1 MRSGLFLRQKR
12 GSLSW
17 HDTCSEEFVS
27 KELRMRKIL
36 GDVMIYP
43 MTGAL
48 MMMEWTIDKIKLP
61 QNKRVKVLSDK

>member
-1 MRSGLFLRQKR
+1 
-12 GSLSW
+12 
-17 HDTCSEEFVS
+17 
-27 KELRMRKIL
+27 MRKIL
-36 GDVMIYP
+36 GDAMIYP